1 MIPHRH
7 QQGFTLI
14 EAMVS
19 LLVLTMGI
27 VPAYYLSQASQNVA
41 NSIRDNLVAAN
52 LAQEGIEVIHGIRDT
67 NWFISQ
73 PFDNGLSSGSYEVEW
88 DSELPLVAYQDR
100 YLRLDVN
107 GRYNY
112 ASGTN
117 TSFKRRI
124 RIAPVGTEEI
134 KVVSEVTWTDR
145 KRNRKVEVESHL
157 FDWR

>member
-1 MIPHRH
+1 MIQRRH

-14 EAMVS
+14 EALVS

-27 VPAYYLSQASQNVA
+27 IPAYYLSQAAQNVA
-41 NSIRDNLVAAN
+41 DSVRDNLVAAN
-52 LAQEGIEVIHGIRDT
+52 LAQEGAEVIHGIRDT

-88 DSELPLVAYQDR
+88 NSELPLTVYQAR
-100 YLRLDVN
+100 YLRLDTN
-107 GRYNY
+107 GRYSY
-112 ASGTN
+112 VSGTN

-124 RIAPVGTEEI
+124 RITPIGTQEI

-157 FDWR
+157 FNWR